1 MAPAPSRLVLFVLA
15 AIICQSSFSTGSG
28 DVSVSAD
35 TDIVVSKTDW
45 LEECRTS
52 GFDPTQ
58 LACRT
63 CQLLPVENQKDCLGC
78 CQSYKDVEHISKP
91 YEAAVLVVSGRS
103 AGEEFERFLD
113 EDWDDLVKTKGA
125 NRLLQIPR
133 GDRGGSSFSM
143 FFAPPTVLYLLDEK
157 HAGEKKSA
165 SAYATVAKETLYLDG
180 WKRDDIRDMLSTL
193 LS

>member
-1 MAPAPSRLVLFVLA
+1 
-15 AIICQSSFSTGSG
+15 
-28 DVSVSAD
+28 
-35 TDIVVSKTDW
+35 
-45 LEECRTS
+45 
-52 GFDPTQ
+52 
-58 LACRT
+58 
-63 CQLLPVENQKDCLGC
+63 LLPVENQKDCLGC

-113 EDWDDLVKTKGA
+113 EDWDDLVESKGA

-133 GDRGGSSFSM
+133 GDRGGSGYSL

-165 SAYATVAKETLYLDG
+165 SAYATIAKETLYLDG

>member
-1 MAPAPSRLVLFVLA
+1 MFLAPTRLVLFLLTAITCRSGSSIASEDVL
-15 AIICQSSFSTGSG
+15 
-28 DVSVSAD
+28 VSAD
-35 TDIVVSKTDW
+35 TDISVSKKDW
-45 LEECRTS
+45 LEDCRQS

-63 CQLLPVENQKDCLGC
+63 CQLLPEDNQKACLGC

-133 GDRGGSSFSM
+133 GDRGGNSFSM

-165 SAYATVAKETLYLDG
+165 SAYATIAKETLHLDG

>member
-1 MAPAPSRLVLFVLA
+1 MFSAPTSLVLFVLA
-15 AIICQSSFSTGSG
+15 AIICQSGSSIASG
-28 DVSVSAD
+28 DASVS
-35 TDIVVSKTDW
+35 TDSDISVSKKDW
-45 LEECRTS
+45 LEDCRQS

-63 CQLLPVENQKDCLGC
+63 CQLLPEGNQKECLGC

-157 HAGEKKSA
+157 HAGEKKSS
-165 SAYATVAKETLYLDG
+165 SAYATIAKETLYLDG

>member
-1 MAPAPSRLVLFVLA
+1 MFSAPTRLVLFVVAA
-15 AIICQSSFSTGSG
+15 AIGQSRSSIASG
-28 DVSVSAD
+28 DILDSAD
-35 TDIVVSKTDW
+35 TDIAVSKKDW
-45 LEECRTS
+45 LEDCRQA
-52 GFDPTQ
+52 GFDPAQ

-63 CQLLPVENQKDCLGC
+63 CQLLPVKNQQACLEC

-113 EDWDDLVKTKGA
+113 EDWDDLVKSKGA
-125 NRLLQIPR
+125 NRLLKIPR
-133 GDRGGSSFSM
+133 GDRGGGGYSL

-157 HAGEKKSA
+157 HAGAKKAA
-165 SAYATVAKETLYLDG
+165 SAYASIAKETLHLDG